1 MGLLWSLEPAGW
13 EDRCL
18 SQMLRDMMKTLLK
31 VEVTVHQAPQQ
42 LAVPLGPA
50 LVLQAGA
57 APLLAANPPPAG
69 RLPAAPRCMGP
80 FPQRT
85 LHWL

>member
-1 MGLLWSLEPAGW
+1 MGLLWSLEPAGS

-50 LVLQAGA
+50 LG
-57 APLLAANPPPAG
+57 PLLAANPPPAG